1 MAHIERWFILILI
14 DHTMHLGCQGAYR
27 KMVYFDSNRPYNAS
41 WLSWRILKD
50 GLF

>member
-27 KMVYFDSNRPYNAS
+27 KMVYFDSNRPYHAS
-41 WLSWRILKD
+41 WLSRRISQD